1 MKRFT
6 ADLHIHTCLSPCSEV
21 DMTPRRIIERAVSEG
36 LDIIA
41 ISDHNSAENTEIAV
55 KMARERGITAL
66 PAMEI
71 TSSEEAHV
79 LAFFGS
85 VEKAMAMQEMVYSRL
100 SKAPNDE
107 KLYGYQLIV
116 NEADEILEFSKKLL
130 IGATSL
136 PVKELVEAIHSNG
149 GLAVASHIDKEAFS
163 VVSQLGFIPYDIPFD
178 GLEISY
184 NSDRQKAEAMF
195 SEYASIPWITSS
207 DAHHLEDIGKKTTSF
222 FLEEASFEEIVLAFK
237 GERRI
242 AWS

>member
-1 MKRFT
+1 MKRFI

-21 DMTPRRIIERAVSEG
+21 DMTPRRIIEMAISKG

-41 ISDHNSAENTEIAV
+41 ISDHNSAENAEITV
-55 KMARERGITAL
+55 RMAREKGIMAL

-85 VEKAMAMQEMVYSRL
+85 VEKALAMQEIVYAKL
-100 SKAPNDE
+100 SKAANDE

-116 NEADEILEFSKKLL
+116 NEVDEILEFNKKLL

-136 PVKELVEAIHSNG
+136 PVKELVDAIHANN
-149 GLAVASHIDKEAFS
+149 GLAVASHIDKESFS
-163 VVSQLGFIPYDIPFD
+163 VVSQLGFIPYDIQFD

-184 NSDRQKAEAMF
+184 NSDRQKAESMF
-195 SEYASIPWITSS
+195 SEYTSIPWITSS
-207 DAHHLEDIGKKTTSF
+207 DAHQLGDIGKKSTSF
-222 FLEEASFEEIVLAFK
+222 FLNEASFEEIVLAFR
-237 GERRI
+237 GDRRI
-242 AWS
+242 AWG